1 MESESV
7 LILVF
12 IFIIFI
18 ALIIIG
24 VLYFIYNSNYND
36 SNSFYKR
43 KIERSL
49 EKKLFDEEIDY
60 NKLAQNNNFSN
71 ILKNTA
77 SIYSDDQLNKINK
90 ENKDYTLREIESN
103 IPILAQRNYYKNT
116 YGLIHNDDSNL
127 STLYNLDF
135 NDNKAVYNKLN
146 ELHKIYDIGSQ
157 SNIKTYKNINS
168 NMDLLQGYQKYY
180 DYNTA
185 DTLKITSNL
194 QTNNLTTNNL
204 TTTNSITTSNFTVT
218 NLQICNKAA
227 IPKCFDLSVNNDG
240 VLVGKPNSQIGPIL
254 SDTPFVFGKID
265 TASNPNTSNLYIQTG
280 TVYNAY
286 STF

>member
-1 MESESV
+1 MESVSF

-12 IFIIFI
+12 IFIVLI

-24 VLYFIYNSNYND
+24 VIYFIYYSNTND
-36 SNSFYKR
+36 SNTFYKR
-43 KIERSL
+43 KIERNL
-49 EKKLFDEEIDY
+49 HKKLFDEEIDY
-60 NKLAQNNNFSN
+60 NKLALNNNFSN

-77 SIYSDDQLNKINK
+77 SIYSDDQLYKVNK

-103 IPILAQRNYYKNT
+103 IPILAQRDYYKNT
-116 YGLIHNDDSNL
+116 YELIHGNNSSNL

-135 NDNKAVYNKLN
+135 NDNDAVYNKLN
-146 ELHKIYDIGSQ
+146 ELHQIYDISSI

-194 QTNNLTTNNL
+194 ITTNLTTIN
-204 TTTNSITTSNFTVT
+204 TIDTSNLQVT
-218 NLQICNKAA
+218 NLQICNKEANP
-227 IPKCFDLSVNNDG
+227 IKCFDLSVNTNG
-240 VLVGKPNSQIGPIL
+240 LLVGKPNNAMGQL
-254 SDTPFVFGKID
+254 TTDTPFVFGKID
-265 TASNPNTSNLYIQTG
+265 TESIPNSSNLYIGSG

>member
-24 VLYFIYNSNYND
+24 VIYFIYNSNYND

-180 DYNTA
+180 DYNTP

-194 QTNNLTTNNL
+194 QTNNLTTI
-204 TTTNSITTSNFTVT
+204 NSITTSNFTVT
-218 NLQICNKAA
+218 NLQICNKETS
-227 IPKCFDLSVNNDG
+227 PNKCFDLSVNNSG
-240 VLVGKPNSQIGPIL
+240 ILVGKPTGQIGPI
-254 SDTPFVFGKID
+254 SSYTPFVFGKID
-265 TASNPNTSNLYIQTG
+265 TVTNPNSSNLYIG
-280 TVYNAY
+280 TETIYNAY